1 MSAYTGMTTT
11 HADGCRQVLGLSLE
25 EACYVRDNLFPMYF
39 GLSGEP
45 LERKMTVVHGMATLR
60 MLLSPF
66 LQGVEGAEEIVRS
79 RLGKARAQL
88 FPQIDKVC
96 ALIEREF

>member
-1 MSAYTGMTTT
+1 MAPQQDRVHLANGTLYL
-11 HADGCRQVLGLSLE
+11 DGTFTPGK
-25 EACYVRDNLFPMYF
+25 P
-39 GLSGEP
+39 
-45 LERKMTVVHGMATLR
+45 
-60 MLLSPF
+60 
-66 LQGVEGAEEIVRS
+66 EIVRS